1 MFLLWSAS
9 LISSLL
15 PYSTY
20 LLAVSVGIC
29 LTSGWSVALLTAEI
43 RHSRPSAIG
52 WRDAGLALV
61 AGLGVWSTH
70 FSAMTA
76 YRPDLILTYAPD
88 LTAISAAVGVLLV
101 GLPIA
106 ALARVER
113 RRWRIALA
121 ATAGVGI
128 WCMHAVGLS
137 ALVDCGH
144 QFSTTTNLIG
154 GLIGTAILIGWQAR
168 RSPMFPRLAT
178 SLSFVGA
185 VCAIHFISLAGDVVT
200 ARIAMIHGSAIS
212 PGLVAA
218 CTTFAISIACLGG
231 ALSASQARL
240 RREREAQT
248 LKAVIESMSDGL
260 VFIDHD
266 GRLRQFNRRFLTLF
280 DTPPE
285 ALRTGVTIDIFLDTI
300 ARYRNWHPDKRVLVG
315 QAMKAWVHTG
325 EPFGQEC
332 EMEDGRTYVMQC
344 RPVIGQG
351 IVLTFNDVTTE
362 RQASRKL
369 SYHAHHDALTDL
381 GNRRALLDHKV
392 AIIDRAETFSLLL
405 IDLDEFKQ
413 VNDTFGHGI
422 GDKLL
427 VHCAGVL
434 RRLVGEDSFVAR
446 MGGDE
451 MAIVMALPIGEAMTF
466 AQAIVTQMSEAVTID
481 GYRVLPGC
489 SIGVAEWTVGLSA
502 EELMR
507 RADLALYDAKH
518 AGRRRAHC
526 YNHGMT
532 EALLKRQEIVDGL
545 HDALR
550 SGGLRL
556 AFQPIADLASGSIC
570 GYEALLRWQHPGRG
584 WIAPDI
590 FIPIAEESGLI
601 EEIGRWVIAEACR
614 HLAGWSPHLY
624 VAVNVSAAQ
633 LASDALLDQLTQA
646 VVANG
651 LAPERLEIEI
661 TETALIRD
669 PAAVADRL
677 ERIRKLGF
685 KIALD
690 DFGTGQSSLSHLRDL
705 CFDRI
710 KIDRSFVLRAASDPR
725 SMAVLR
731 ATAALGRELGVIT
744 HAEGVE
750 TSEQIELCREI
761 GCDAVQGYH
770 LGRPII
776 PLVDMGTPHYVQAEL
791 VA

>member
-1 MFLLWSAS
+1 MIGSP

-15 PYSTY
+15 PYSAY
-20 LLAVSVGIC
+20 LLAVSIGIC
-29 LTSGWSVALLTAEI
+29 LTSGWLVALLTAEV
-43 RHSRPSAIG
+43 RHARISPIG
-52 WRDAGLALV
+52 WRNGGLALA

-88 LTAISAAVGVLLV
+88 RTALSALVGVLLV

-113 RRWRIALA
+113 RSRKLALA
-121 ATAGVGI
+121 VTAGFGI

-137 ALVDCGH
+137 ALMDCGH
-144 QFSTTTNLIG
+144 QFSTMTNLIG
-154 GLIGTAILIGWQAR
+154 GLIGTAILINWQIR
-168 RSPMFPRLAT
+168 RSSNFPRLAT
-178 SLSFVGA
+178 SISFVGA

-200 ARIAMIHGSAIS
+200 APLAIVHGSAMS

-218 CTTFAISIACLGG
+218 CTAFAVSIACLGG
-231 ALSASQARL
+231 VLSASQARL

-260 VFIDHD
+260 VFIDKA
-266 GRLRQFNRRFLTLF
+266 GRLRQYNRRFLTLF

-285 ALRTGVTIDIFLDTI
+285 ALRTGVTIDTFLDTI
-300 ARYRNWHPDKRVLVG
+300 ARYRNWHPDKRTLVG
-315 QAMKAWVHTG
+315 QSMKAWVHAA
-325 EPFGQEC
+325 ESFDREC

-344 RPVIGQG
+344 RPVTEQG
-351 IVLTFNDVTTE
+351 VVLTFNDVTVE

-369 SYHAHHDALTDL
+369 SYHAHHDVLTNL
-381 GNRRALLDHKV
+381 GNRRALQERMAAL
-392 AIIDRAETFSLLL
+392 IDKAKTFSLLL
-405 IDLDEFKQ
+405 IDLDEFKE

-427 VHCAGVL
+427 IHCAEVL
-434 RRLVGEDSFVAR
+434 HGLVGPDSFVAR

-451 MAIVMALPIGEAMTF
+451 MAIVMALPIGQATTF
-466 AQAIVTQMSEAVTID
+466 AQTVVTQMSNAVTID
-481 GYRVLPGC
+481 GYRLLPGC
-489 SIGVAEWTVGLSA
+489 SIGVAEWEAGLSG

-507 RADLALYDAKH
+507 RADLALYDAKR
-518 AGRRRAHC
+518 AGRRRAHR
-526 YNHGMT
+526 YEHAMT

-545 HDALR
+545 HDAVK
-550 SGGLRL
+550 GGGFRL
-556 AFQPIADLASGSIC
+556 AFQPIADLASGITC
-570 GYEALLRWQHPGRG
+570 GYEALLRWQHPVRG
-584 WIAPDI
+584 WISPDV
-590 FIPIAEESGLI
+590 FIPIAEDAGLI
-601 EEIGRWVIAEACR
+601 DEIGRWVIAEACR

-633 LASDALLDQLTQA
+633 LASDALLDHLAQA
-646 VVANG
+646 VIANG
-651 LAPERLEIEI
+651 LAAERLEIEI

-669 PAAVADRL
+669 PVKVAGRL

-731 ATAALGRELGVIT
+731 ATVALGHELGVIA

-750 TSEQIELCREI
+750 TSDQLALCREI

-770 LGRPII
+770 IGRPLI
-776 PLVDMGTPHYVQAEL
+776 PLVDMGMPHYVHADR

>member
-1 MFLLWSAS
+1 MA
-9 LISSLL
+9 
-15 PYSTY
+15 
-20 LLAVSVGIC
+20 LLA
-29 LTSGWSVALLTAEI
+29 AEV
-43 RHSRPSAIG
+43 RHARTTPIG
-52 WRDAGLALV
+52 WRDGGLALA
-61 AGLGVWSTH
+61 AGLGVWATH

-76 YRPDLILTYAPD
+76 YRPDLFLTYAPGR
-88 LTAISAAVGVLLV
+88 TAISAAVGVLMV

-113 RRWRIALA
+113 RGRRIVLA
-121 ATAGVGI
+121 TVAGIGI

-137 ALVDCGH
+137 ALMDCGH
-144 QFSTTTNLIG
+144 HFSLTTNLIG
-154 GLIGTAILIGWQAR
+154 GLIGTAILIAWQIR
-168 RSPMFPRLAT
+168 RSPRFSRLAT

-185 VCAIHFISLAGDVVT
+185 VCAIHFISLAGDGVT
-200 ARIAMIHGSAIS
+200 APLAMINGSAMS

-218 CTTFAISIACLGG
+218 CTAFAVSVACLGG
-231 ALSASQARL
+231 VLSVSQARL

-260 VFIDHD
+260 VFIDRA
-266 GRLRQFNRRFLTLF
+266 GRLRQFNRHFLTLF

-285 ALRTGVTIDIFLDTI
+285 ALRTGVTIDVFLDTI
-300 ARYRNWHPDKRVLVG
+300 ARYRNWHPDKRTLVG
-315 QAMKAWVHTG
+315 QAMKAWVHSDG
-325 EPFGQEC
+325 PFDREC
-332 EMEDGRTYVMQC
+332 EMEDGRTYVMQS

-351 IVLTFNDVTTE
+351 VVLTFNDVTAE

-381 GNRRALLDHKV
+381 GNRRALRERK
-392 AIIDRAETFSLLL
+392 AAMIDKAETFSLLL

-427 VHCAGVL
+427 IHCAAVL
-434 RRLVGEDSFVAR
+434 CRLVGPDSFVAR

-451 MAIVMALPIGEAMTF
+451 MAIVLTLPIGPATEF
-466 AQAIVTQMSEAVTID
+466 AQTVVNQMSEAVTID
-481 GYRVLPGC
+481 GYRLLPGC
-489 SIGVAEWTVGLSA
+489 SIGVAEWVPGLSG
-502 EELMR
+502 EELMK

-526 YNHGMT
+526 YEHGMT
-532 EALLKRQEIVDGL
+532 EALLRRQEIVDGL
-545 HDALR
+545 HDAIN
-550 SGGLRL
+550 GGGFRL
-556 AFQPIADLASGSIC
+556 AFQPIADLTSGMTC
-570 GYEALLRWQHPGRG
+570 GYEALLRWQHPVQG
-584 WIAPDI
+584 WIAPDV
-590 FIPIAEESGLI
+590 FIPIAEDAGLI

-614 HLAGWSPHLY
+614 HLAGWSTHLY

-633 LASDALLDQLTQA
+633 LASDALLDHLAQA

-651 LAPERLEIEI
+651 LPPERLEIEI

-669 PAAVADRL
+669 PAAVAGRL

-750 TSEQIELCREI
+750 TIEQIDLCRQI
-761 GCDAVQGYH
+761 GCDAVQGYYI
-770 LGRPII
+770 GRPLI
-776 PLVDMGTPHYVQAEL
+776 PLVDMGTPHYVDADMARWPRIL
-791 VA
+791 TS

>member
-1 MFLLWSAS
+1 MIF
-9 LISSLL
+9 SLL
-15 PYSTY
+15 PYSPY
-20 LLAVSVGIC
+20 LLAVSIGIC
-29 LTSGWSVALLTAEI
+29 LTSGWLVALLTAEV
-43 RHSRPSAIG
+43 RHTRTGPIG
-52 WRDAGLALV
+52 WRDGGLALA

-76 YRPDLILTYAPD
+76 YRPDLILTYAPYR
-88 LTAISAAVGVLLV
+88 TAISAAVGVLLV

-106 ALARVER
+106 ALARVEQQSR
-113 RRWRIALA
+113 QVALA
-121 ATAGVGI
+121 VTAGFGI

-144 QFSTTTNLIG
+144 EFSVATNLIG
-154 GLIGTAILIGWQAR
+154 GLVGTAILVGWQVR
-168 RSPMFPRLAT
+168 RAPLFPRLAT
-178 SLSFVGA
+178 GMSFVGA
-185 VCAIHFISLAGDVVT
+185 VCAVHFISLAGDIVT
-200 ARIAMIHGSAIS
+200 ARLAVVHGSAMS

-218 CTTFAISIACLGG
+218 CTAFAVSIACLGG
-231 ALSASQARL
+231 VLSASQARL

-260 VFIDHD
+260 VFIDKA
-266 GRLRQFNRRFLTLF
+266 GRLRQYNRRFLAQF

-285 ALRTGVTIDIFLDTI
+285 ALRTGVTIDTFLDTI
-300 ARYRNWHPDKRVLVG
+300 ARYRNWHPDKRALVG
-315 QAMKAWVHTG
+315 QAMKSWVYTG
-325 EPFGQEC
+325 GSFDREC

-344 RPVIGQG
+344 RPVIEQG
-351 IVLTFNDVTTE
+351 VVLTFNDVTAE

-369 SYHAHHDALTDL
+369 SHHAHHDALTDL
-381 GNRRALLDHKV
+381 GNRRALQ
-392 AIIDRAETFSLLL
+392 DRKSAMISSEETFSLLL

-427 VHCAGVL
+427 VHCADIL
-434 RRLVGEDSFVAR
+434 RGLVGPDSFVAR

-451 MAIVMALPIGEAMTF
+451 MAIVMALPIDQATAF
-466 AQAIVTQMSEAVTID
+466 AQTVVTRMAEAVTID
-481 GYRVLPGC
+481 GYRLLPGC
-489 SIGVAEWTVGLSA
+489 SIGVAEWVAGLTG

-507 RADLALYDAKH
+507 RADLALYDAKR
-518 AGRRRAHC
+518 AGRRRAHR
-526 YNHGMT
+526 YEHGMT
-532 EALLKRQEIVDGL
+532 EALLQRQEIVE
-545 HDALR
+545 
-550 SGGLRL
+550 GLRDAVRDGGFHL
-556 AFQPIADLASGSIC
+556 AFQPISDLASGVTC
-570 GYEALLRWQHPGRG
+570 GYEALLRWQHPVRG
-584 WIAPDI
+584 WIAPDV
-590 FIPIAEESGLI
+590 FIPIAEEAGLI

-614 HLAGWSPHLY
+614 HMVDWSPHLY

-633 LASDALLDQLTQA
+633 LASDALLDHLAQA
-646 VVANG
+646 VLVNG

-661 TETALIRD
+661 TETALIQD
-669 PAAVADRL
+669 PVTVAGRL

-685 KIALD
+685 KVALD

-731 ATAALGRELGVIT
+731 ATVALGGELGVIT

-750 TSEQIELCREI
+750 TSEQLALCRQI
-761 GCDAVQGYH
+761 GCDAAQGYH
-770 LGRPII
+770 IGRPLI
-776 PLVDMGTPHYVQAEL
+776 PLVEMGMLHQVHAEK